1 MEPSRDAKAAIFQAA
16 ITEFALHGF
25 SGARTAAIVD
35 RAGVNKQLL
44 YYYFGSK
51 SLLYDSVV
59 RTALDAFAD
68 RQRSRLTAER
78 PPDRLRERIQ
88 AAFAHLGH
96 HPDHAH
102 LILAAMSAS
111 GRRRASARSVA
122 DELAVG
128 FAKEI
133 SAGQGLGHFRDDVD
147 PNLVAHHTLAL
158 VLGFFITQNPARAA
172 LHEGD
177 TWVRSAGDLL
187 VRALSW

>member
-16 ITEFALHGF
+16 LTEFALHGF
-25 SGARTAAIVD
+25 SGARTAAIVE

-51 SLLYDSVV
+51 SLLYESVV

-68 RQRSRLTAER
+68 GQRPRLATGR
-78 PPDRLRERIQ
+78 PPDRLRERLQ
-88 AAFAHLGH
+88 AAFAHLRH

-102 LILAAMSAS
+102 LILAAMSAG
-111 GRRRASARSVA
+111 GRDRVSARPVA
-122 DELAVG
+122 DELAVS

-147 PNLVAHHTLAL
+147 PNLAAHHALVL
-158 VLGFFITQNPARAA
+158 VLGFFITQDPASAA
-172 LHEGD
+172 LHQGD
-177 TWVRSAGDLL
+177 EWVRSVGDLL